1 MIVRDDPDGFLILFL
16 VIKCL
21 ILFLLFF
28 LRMIINLALM
38 NFIANM
44 EQT

>member
-1 MIVRDDPDGFLILFL
+1 MVAIMPFKKPFLIEQRLM
-16 VIKCL
+16 VC
-21 ILFLLFF
+21 LFLLF
-28 LRMIINLALM
+28 LRMTINLALM